1 MDTEA
6 GDTPQQ
12 RARINLWTRHQASL
26 LSGTYEEP
34 IDAID
39 RHGEYDTAEDLYMD
53 PPSKEMDL
61 KEQLQKIEVF
71 KENIR

>member
-6 GDTPQQ
+6 GDTQQ
-12 RARINLWTRHQASL
+12 RARINQWTHHQASL

-61 KEQLQKIEVF
+61 KEQLRKIEVF
-71 KENIR
+71 KENIQ